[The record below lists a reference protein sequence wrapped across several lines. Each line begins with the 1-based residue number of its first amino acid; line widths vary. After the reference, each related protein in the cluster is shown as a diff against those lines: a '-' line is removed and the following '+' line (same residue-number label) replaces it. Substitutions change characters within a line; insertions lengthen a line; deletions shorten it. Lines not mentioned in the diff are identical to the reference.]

1 MDRRVAGEGATK
13 AHDDASGNFDGSS
26 VPMRRWEDWER
37 SRLRK
42 LKREEKR
49 RREMERA
56 YPRGFPADPMAAPQA
71 GFLRPGTTFS
81 DDGHWES
88 DTVSVVSSNDD
99 DQWGAQI
106 GGYNEHGTMFPP
118 PPHTLNSPSM
128 YEGGETL
135 GKDELE
141 AMLDQGFD
149 DPPPLPPLPGG
160 MTQTTQRFQL
170 TDGGY
175 GKKPGSNNGYTQVGS
190 HHPPPPQHVT
200 SPVSPTVSPDGTSS
214 AVDGANKTHVKKRSA
229 GGKNMW
235 ESPGGRRDDED
246 YGPLGPLGPSGSS
259 RRVI

>member
-1 MDRRVAGEGATK
+1 
-13 AHDDASGNFDGSS
+13 
-26 VPMRRWEDWER
+26 MRRWEDWER

-56 YPRGFPADPMAAPQA
+56 YPRGFPADPMLAPQA

-88 DTVSVVSSNDD
+88 DTVSVVSSNDE

-106 GGYNEHGTMFPP
+106 GGYNEHGTMYPP
-118 PPHTLNSPSM
+118 PPRALHSPSM

-149 DPPPLPPLPGG
+149 DAPPALPPLPGG

-170 TDGGY
+170 SDGGY
-175 GKKPGSNNGYTQVGS
+175 SKKSNNGYTQVGS
-190 HHPPPPQHVT
+190 HHPPPPQHIT
-200 SPVSPTVSPDGTSS
+200 SPVSPTVTPDGTSS
-214 AVDGANKTHVKKRSA
+214 AVDGERRTHVKKRSA
-229 GGKNMW
+229 GGRNIL
-235 ESPGGRRDDED
+235 ENPEGGEE
-246 YGPLGPLGPSGSS
+246 YGPLGPLGPSGPS